1 MSCVDL
7 YTGDADLYTCGQG
20 SGPCSLPCVRAT
32 TTREVSAVIAVP
44 YIIVNIYNYFRLVVA
59 VTNNL
64 TGLILFR
71 VGYRDLG
78 ICFSN
83 KPGP

>member
-1 MSCVDL
+1 M
-7 YTGDADLYTCGQG
+7 
-20 SGPCSLPCVRAT
+20 
-32 TTREVSAVIAVP
+32 AVVAVP
-44 YIIVNIYNYFRLVVA
+44 YVAVNIYNYSGLVVS

-64 TGLILFR
+64 TGLVFSG

-78 ICFSN
+78 MCFGN

>member
-1 MSCVDL
+1 MLLKAPTTTLTS
-7 YTGDADLYTCGQG
+7 A
-20 SGPCSLPCVRAT
+20 AT
-32 TTREVSAVIAVP
+32 TLRASEDISIRDTNLQVVP
-44 YIIVNIYNYFRLVVA
+44 YVAVNIYNYSGLVVL

-64 TGLILFR
+64 IGLIFSR

-78 ICFSN
+78 ICFGN